1 MSHRDG
7 PRGLCRSQCE
17 ALGGTLSRERKGCRE
32 EIFSC
37 CGNGLTV
44 GWLAMGKAGAK
55 IEETAKS
62 TDPSL
67 NETSSL
73 VPRAFS
79 RARAGASLLFN
90 NTFWGQ

>member
-17 ALGGTLSRERKGCRE
+17 ALGGHCLGRERGVRKR
-32 EIFSC
+32 FSVC
-37 CGNGLTV
+37 CGNGLAV
-44 GWLAMGKAGAK
+44 GWLAMGKAGAN
-55 IEETAKS
+55 IEETAKL

-79 RARAGASLLFN
+79 RAIAGASLLFN